1 MNMNNDHTAGTAT
14 ERFMPSTL
22 TPHTFSPDRLA
33 DWGYRPRCT
42 ECHGERLDVL
52 HRRPR

>member
-1 MNMNNDHTAGTAT
+1 MSMDNDQTAGTASG
-14 ERFMPSTL
+14 RFMPSAL
-22 TPHTFSPDRLA
+22 TPHAFSPDRLA

-42 ECHGERLDVL
+42 ECHGERGDGL